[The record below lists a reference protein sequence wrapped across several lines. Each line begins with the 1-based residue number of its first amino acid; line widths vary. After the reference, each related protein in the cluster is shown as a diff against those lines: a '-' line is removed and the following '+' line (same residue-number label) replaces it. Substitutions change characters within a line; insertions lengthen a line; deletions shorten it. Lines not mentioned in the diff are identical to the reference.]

1 MISEEKPQEI
11 TFTSPKVDKKELIS
25 YSYDSIKGRLSSLI
39 LTLLG
44 LIISIGF
51 LGFIFVSDYI
61 SKHLPRNAAP
71 IEDYFVWIGIIT
83 FGICVT
89 STFNALFVSIDA
101 RTKEIGV
108 LMAIGAT
115 KKQLRWLLRGEAL
128 ILGLI
133 GGICSAILGII
144 LGLTTNILNY
154 GSSTVDPIIYSSGFT
169 WRVAW
174 SSFFLIVLTIGV
186 TILASARPVSRVT
199 NLSPA
204 EAINPR

>member
-1 MISEEKPQEI
+1 MTSEDNNQKLAKK
-11 TFTSPKVDKKELIS
+11 SVDRKELLN
-25 YSYDSIKGRLSSLI
+25 YSYDSIKGRLSSLV

-51 LGFIFVSDYI
+51 LGFILISDYI
-61 SKHLPRNAAP
+61 SRHLPRNAAP
-71 IEDYFVWIGIIT
+71 IEDYFIWIGVIT

-108 LMAIGAT
+108 LMAMGAT
-115 KKQLRWLLRGEAL
+115 KKQVRWLLRAEAL
-128 ILGLI
+128 IVGII
-133 GGICSAILGII
+133 GGVSSALLGIL
-144 LGLTTNILNY
+144 LGLTTNFMNY
-154 GSSTVDPIIYSSGFT
+154 GGSTVEPIIFSAGFS
-169 WRVAW
+169 WRVIW
-174 SSFFLIVLTIGV
+174 STFFLIFLTIGV
-186 TILASARPVSRVT
+186 VILASARPVSRVT

>member
-1 MISEEKPQEI
+1 MASEINTQKHKNA
-11 TFTSPKVDKKELIS
+11 TVDKRELLN
-25 YSYDSIKGRLSSLI
+25 YSYDSIKGRMSSLV

-51 LGFIFVSDYI
+51 LGFILISDYI
-61 SKHLPRNAAP
+61 SRHLPRNATP
-71 IEDYFVWIGIIT
+71 IEDYFIWIGVIT

-108 LMAIGAT
+108 LMAMGAT
-115 KKQLRWLLRGEAL
+115 KKQVRWLLRAEAL
-128 ILGLI
+128 IVGII
-133 GGICSAILGII
+133 GGVSSAILGII
-144 LGLTTNILNY
+144 LGLTTNFMNY
-154 GSSTVDPIIYSSGFT
+154 GGSTVEPIIFTAGFT
-169 WRVAW
+169 WRVIW
-174 SSFFLIVLTIGV
+174 STFFLIFLTIGV
-186 TILASARPVSRVT
+186 VILASARPVSRVT